1 MLLENRTTNYFDR
14 LFNEL
19 MHENKTNYSL
29 MKTNIVE
36 TDDAYIL
43 DMLVPGIDKENI
55 DISLEDKY
63 LTIKTNAKTDK
74 TKYLLKEF
82 EIPTYSR
89 SYYVGNIDIK
99 NISAKF
105 NNGILTLTISKQKD
119 KEIQIKKISIE

>member
-82 EIPTYSR
+82 EIDTYSR